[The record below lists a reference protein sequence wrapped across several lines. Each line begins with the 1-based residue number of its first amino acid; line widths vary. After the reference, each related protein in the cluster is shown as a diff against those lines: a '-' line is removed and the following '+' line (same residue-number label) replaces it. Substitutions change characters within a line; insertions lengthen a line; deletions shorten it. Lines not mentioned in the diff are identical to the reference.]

1 MYLSRNSFVP
11 SDEALDEIT
20 ALLDKVN
27 SNVESKI
34 SSRYK
39 ITNDIK
45 NTPAHVI
52 RRELEQ
58 QENISSIDGL
68 IQGNTELIERLN
80 NVTTLGN
87 KIVNALKEN
96 TEFLENDLKKFLY
109 NAKVGTLQGLARD
122 TMEREGITPHP
133 EDEYTR
139 DFLQQWDAE
148 ERKNHGGKQK
158 RRKTKRIQ
166 RKMKKNTKKKN
177 FR

>member
-1 MYLSRNSFVP
+1 MYLSRNSFVS
-11 SDEALDEIT
+11 SDEALDEII

-27 SNVESKI
+27 SNVETNI
-34 SSRYK
+34 RARYK
-39 ITNDIK
+39 VTNDIK
-45 NTPAHVI
+45 NKPPHVI

-58 QENISSIDGL
+58 PENISSIDIL
-68 IQGNTELIERLN
+68 IQGNAVLIERIN
-80 NVTTLGN
+80 NITTLGN
-87 KIVNALKEN
+87 KIVNTLKEN
-96 TEFLENDLKKFLY
+96 TDLLNDSKNFVY

-133 EDEYTR
+133 EHKNTI

-166 RKMKKNTKKKN
+166 RKMKKNTKKNN

>member
-1 MYLSRNSFVP
+1 MYLSRRSFVP

-20 ALLDKVN
+20 ALLNKVN
-27 SNVESKI
+27 SSIDTKI
-34 SSRYK
+34 SARYK

-45 NTPAHVI
+45 NKPPHVI

-58 QENISSIDGL
+58 PENISSIDRL
-68 IQGNTELIERLN
+68 IQGNTELIERIN

-87 KIVNALKEN
+87 KIVNRLKEN
-96 TEFLENDLKKFLY
+96 TDFLNDSKKFIF

-133 EDEYTR
+133 EDEYAK

-166 RKMKKNTKKKN
+166 RKMKKNTKKNN
-177 FR
+177 F